1 MSEALWITEGE
12 VVSLLALPEV
22 IEALRWGL
30 GEQAAGRASNMT
42 KTQLTWGG
50 GSTLHAIGALFE
62 SGPIVG
68 TKTWT
73 HTKGGA
79 NPLLLLF
86 DAGKGK
92 LLAVI
97 EAFALG
103 QMRTAGIS
111 GLATD
116 HLADSAA
123 RTMAMI
129 GTGKQSLAQ
138 VAAVAAVRP
147 LERVAIRSPTEA
159 NRRALAEKVRDRL
172 SLEAVAAGSLEEAL
186 AGASVV
192 TLATRAG
199 APFISRDAL
208 ATGVHLNAIGAIG
221 PDRIEFEPQLLD
233 RATVCAAD
241 SISQVRRLSREFMA
255 AFDDDEAKWTRLRPL
270 SELVATR
277 FQRPADADLT
287 VFKAMGMGIS
297 DLSVGIEALRRA
309 RAKGMGRQLTSTTFH
324 EPRLRLDP

>member
-147 LERVAIRSPTEA
+147 LERVAIWSPTEA
-159 NRRALAEKVRDRL
+159 NRRALAEKVRDRRI
-172 SLEAVAAGSLEEAL
+172 AGRSSGGGFGRHFGDAGRSAL
-186 AGASVV
+186 YFARCACDWRASQCHRRN
-192 TLATRAG
+192 RAG
-199 APFISRDAL
+199 
-208 ATGVHLNAIGAIG
+208 
-221 PDRIEFEPQLLD
+221 PD
-233 RATVCAAD
+233 
-241 SISQVRRLSREFMA
+241 
-255 AFDDDEAKWTRLRPL
+255 
-270 SELVATR
+270 
-277 FQRPADADLT
+277 
-287 VFKAMGMGIS
+287 
-297 DLSVGIEALRRA
+297 
-309 RAKGMGRQLTSTTFH
+309 
-324 EPRLRLDP
+324 